1 MLLTNG
7 RGGGLS
13 GLQERHQGGMC
24 KSPAGFFP
32 GMSVLGPLIPLCAP
46 FPPTGA
52 LEIGQALP
60 IHTGRYTCT
69 ARNAAGM
76 AHKHVVLTVQGKRPW
91 ARQPCPG
98 GRGAGGGLGDSLG
111 EKTQPAYVLRS
122 EVSGAPCSL

>member
-1 MLLTNG
+1 
-7 RGGGLS
+7 
-13 GLQERHQGGMC
+13 MC
-24 KSPAGFFP
+24 KSPGGFLP

-60 IHTGRYTCT
+60 IHTGRYTCA

-76 AHKHVVLTVQGKRPW
+76 AHKHVVLTVQGKRPR

-98 GRGAGGGLGDSLG
+98 GREQMEG
-111 EKTQPAYVLRS
+111 
-122 EVSGAPCSL
+122 